1 MITLTG
7 KSNTIYKP
15 DFIEFS
21 DGSIN
26 VQLPE
31 INEYISSVNWF
42 LEDSAK
48 DAVKLNLIMNAMSWA
63 IGVKGGFT
71 LFVPYLPE
79 ARADRIFKK
88 GNAYPLES
96 TLNWL
101 STLGFE
107 EVICYDVH
115 SQVANILAEE
125 YNLKLVNQEQHSIV
139 MDQFKAKMKNT
150 VIVSPDKG
158 ASEKAKK
165 VADKLKTTM
174 IQVNKNR
181 CLDTGKILS
190 VDVPEGDYRGMS
202 FTICDDICDGGGT
215 FLPIAQQLKSM
226 GAEEVNLYVTHGI
239 FAKGLE
245 IFEEHI
251 DKLFVANIVCN
262 YITTHDIQ
270 KFNLR
275 KEK

>member
-1 MITLTG
+1 MITLKG
-7 KSNTIYKP
+7 KSNAIYKP
-15 DFIEFS
+15 EFIEFS

-31 INEYISSVNWF
+31 IEEYISSVNWF

-48 DAVKLNLIMNAMSWA
+48 DAIKLVLVLDAMSWM
-63 IGVKGGFT
+63 GVTGGTT
-71 LFVPYLPE
+71 LHLPYLPE
-79 ARADRIFKK
+79 ARADRVFKK
-88 GNAYPLES
+88 GNAHPLEN
-96 TLNWL
+96 TICWL
-101 STLGFE
+101 SSLGFN

-115 SQVANILAEE
+115 SEE
-125 YNLKLVNQEQHSIV
+125 ALKLSNQYGLNLINQEQHSIV
-139 MDQFKAKMKNT
+139 TDQFKAKMKNT

-158 ASEKAKK
+158 ASEKSKK

-174 IQVNKNR
+174 IQADKER
-181 CLDTGKILS
+181 CLETGKIVS
-190 VDVPEGDYRGMS
+190 VDVPKGDYTDMS

-226 GAEEVNLYVTHGI
+226 GAKEVNLYVTHGI

-245 IFEEHI
+245 IFEEYI
-251 DKLFVANIVCN
+251 DKLFVTNIVCS
-262 YITTHDIQ
+262 YVTTHDIQ

-275 KEK
+275 KER